1 MKCLQTIQTFQQTSW
16 AEIVLAGGFSPT
28 HLKNMLPLDGGDFIV
43 VMNPMGSV
51 ESVKNHP
58 FSKTNPRFWSWW
70 LNPGVENSQKY
81 LEKPPPSHGLSL
93 LFFFLLGQNYW
104 TSPICHVGSRNVID
118 LRMLIYNTNQPF
130 M

>member
-1 MKCLQTIQTFQQTSW
+1 MKQSPYNWVGNIIPSIQQLTRILNT
-16 AEIVLAGGFSPT
+16 A

-58 FSKTNPRFWSWW
+58 FSTTNPRFWSWW

-93 LFFFLLGQNYW
+93 FFFFCWVKIIGPPQFAM
-104 TSPICHVGSRNVID
+104 SDPE
-118 LRMLIYNTNQPF
+118 M
-130 M
+130 